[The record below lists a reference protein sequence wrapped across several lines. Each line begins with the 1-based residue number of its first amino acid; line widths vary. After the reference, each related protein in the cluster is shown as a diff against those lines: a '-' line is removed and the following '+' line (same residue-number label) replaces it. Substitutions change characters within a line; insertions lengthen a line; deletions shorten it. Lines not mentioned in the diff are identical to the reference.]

1 MEWTMHRAVIRLLL
15 LALPASPFTLAQDKN
30 PRAERWEKEIA
41 GLEKRQ
47 LAAKPEKGGIV
58 FVGSSTIRL
67 WDTAKAFPE
76 WKPINSGFGGS
87 EIRDSTMFADRIVL
101 VHEPRAIVL
110 YAGDNDVA
118 AGRKPEQVADDFRG
132 FIEVIHK
139 KLPKAKIHFISIK
152 PSLSR
157 LKQLETQSKA
167 NELVKEICNKD
178 ERLNYI
184 DIVGPMLG
192 EDGKPKAGL
201 FVLDGLHL
209 SAKGYEILNEAVRK
223 AVK

>member
-1 MEWTMHRAVIRLLL
+1 MHRAVVRLLIL
-15 LALPASPFTLAQDKN
+15 VIPSSPFALAQEKN
-30 PRAERWEKEIA
+30 PRAERWEKEIT

-87 EIRDSTMFADRIVL
+87 EIRDSTTFADRIVL
-101 VHEPRAIVL
+101 VHEPRAIVF
-110 YAGDNDVA
+110 YAGDNDVN
-118 AGRKPEQVADDFRG
+118 AGRKPEQVAEDFRA
-132 FIEVIHK
+132 FVEAVHK
-139 KLPKAKIHFISIK
+139 KLPKTRIHFISIK
-152 PSLSR
+152 PSVLR
-157 LKQLETQSKA
+157 WRQFETQKKA
-167 NELVKEICNKD
+167 NELAKEICKKD

-184 DIVGPMLG
+184 DVVGPMLG
-192 EDGKPKAGL
+192 EDGKPKAEL
-201 FVLDGLHL
+201 FILDGLHL
-209 SAKGYEILNEAVRK
+209 SAKGYEIFNDAVRK